1 MENVTKG
8 RTEVV
13 NNNLNPVWDQI
24 SYIPVHSL
32 RETMLLECMDYQHLT
47 KDRSLGFTELDVSE
61 LASPSPAP
69 EDARYPFKSNGIKT
83 FTSPL
88 RQDGGSMPK
97 GTLHYTAEFIPAV
110 VLKNLKFESQDMEV
124 NKLSKR
130 EEQGEDGG
138 VVTDESE
145 DEDGVPI
152 EVTIKSE
159 RKRTPSVH
167 HKQEAGSK
175 ESVASKM
182 ADSKESGSVAEPDND
197 MSPKQEEAKGVEM
210 STEELLAQ
218 QSGIAI
224 FHIISGHLQR
234 KARLEVLLDDGYWP
248 CFSTVKARS
257 THAQW
262 GYVGEGFIKEIDFSR
277 VWLRLCESDDADKG
291 EVLAEWKGEA
301 KAFLENT
308 TRGPRTYELFD
319 RDDKVAATITLES
332 RYVPVPVRLAPR
344 ETVNNQGILRVELV
358 DGHDI
363 RGVDRSGKSDPYAV
377 FSLNDQ
383 KVYKS
388 QTKRQT
394 VAPEWNEHFEINIPS
409 RVAAELTVELFDW
422 NQIEQ
427 AKSLGVGRIDVA
439 GIEPFQA
446 TEQNVKLSTNKR
458 GEKGSIRVRLVFQP
472 GIIAKSRKATSTLT
486 SAGRAVTTIGG
497 LPVSAGKGVFQG
509 VAGVFKNREASI
521 PDPISPTTPFPA
533 IGSAEAAHGSTTS
546 LPFVE
551 NAVVTAPEPGSL
563 RVTVLNAKD
572 LSHNDV
578 KPYVTL
584 RVGDREVKTKHTQ
597 KTHSPEWNESFV
609 FAVSTLMPKLFIWV
623 HDHKTI
629 GKDKEIGEGDV
640 EIWQHV
646 KPQGISSADINVELK
661 QGSGVV
667 RLRLEFDSSVQPN
680 LSHPSLEGDV
690 QMRRSISIPSPSRFN
705 LRGLRSNGDHDDL

>member
-1 MENVTKG
+1 
-8 RTEVV
+8 
-13 NNNLNPVWDQI
+13 
-24 SYIPVHSL
+24 
-32 RETMLLECMDYQHLT
+32 MLLECMDYQHLT

-175 ESVASKM
+175 ESVASKK

-218 QSGIAI
+218 RESLCCHASVCSILTFIVESGIAI

-308 TRGPRTYELFD
+308 TVCWNLS
-319 RDDKVAATITLES
+319 LM
-332 RYVPVPVRLAPR
+332 L
-344 ETVNNQGILRVELV
+344 
-358 DGHDI
+358 
-363 RGVDRSGKSDPYAV
+363 
-377 FSLNDQ
+377 FSLNF
-383 KVYKS
+383 VYREDLGPMS
-388 QTKRQT
+388 CSIGTTKLLQRL
-394 VAPEWNEHFEINIPS
+394 PS
-409 RVAAELTVELFDW
+409 KADMYLC
-422 NQIEQ
+422 
-427 AKSLGVGRIDVA
+427 
-439 GIEPFQA
+439 
-446 TEQNVKLSTNKR
+446 LS
-458 GEKGSIRVRLVFQP
+458 
-472 GIIAKSRKATSTLT
+472 
-486 SAGRAVTTIGG
+486 
-497 LPVSAGKGVFQG
+497 
-509 VAGVFKNREASI
+509 
-521 PDPISPTTPFPA
+521 D
-533 IGSAEAAHGSTTS
+533 
-546 LPFVE
+546 
-551 NAVVTAPEPGSL
+551 
-563 RVTVLNAKD
+563 
-572 LSHNDV
+572 
-578 KPYVTL
+578 
-584 RVGDREVKTKHTQ
+584 
-597 KTHSPEWNESFV
+597 
-609 FAVSTLMPKLFIWV
+609 
-623 HDHKTI
+623 
-629 GKDKEIGEGDV
+629 
-640 EIWQHV
+640 
-646 KPQGISSADINVELK
+646 
-661 QGSGVV
+661 
-667 RLRLEFDSSVQPN
+667 
-680 LSHPSLEGDV
+680 
-690 QMRRSISIPSPSRFN
+690 
-705 LRGLRSNGDHDDL
+705 